1 MNEEGRA
8 QEDSLE
14 NLITRK
20 NTSRRILKG
29 LLSKSTEYSELKP
42 NALNVWESG
51 FNISF
56 DRYDPGYI

>member
-8 QEDSLE
+8 KEDSLE

-29 LLSKSTEYSELKP
+29 ILSKTTEYSELKP
-42 NALNVWESG
+42 NALNV
-51 FNISF
+51 
-56 DRYDPGYI
+56 